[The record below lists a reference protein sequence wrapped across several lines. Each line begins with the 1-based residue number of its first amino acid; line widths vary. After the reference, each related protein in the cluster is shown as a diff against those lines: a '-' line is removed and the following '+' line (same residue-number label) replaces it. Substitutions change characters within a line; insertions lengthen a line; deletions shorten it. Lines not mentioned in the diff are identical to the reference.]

1 MMTSDDLWWQVAAD
15 TKYADAIVALDDF
28 ISKASPEQVE
38 QIATTLRGGKGAA
51 ASVDDFISKA
61 SPEQIATTL
70 RGGKGAAASA
80 AVPSV
85 GSSRQQRR
93 AEARAEAKAGAPAAA
108 PKGGF
113 GGSAA
118 PRVSKSAKGPR
129 RASAGS

>member
-38 QIATTLRGGKGAA
+38 QIATTLRGGQGAGRRGEHMHA
-51 ASVDDFISKA
+51 GEELDS
-61 SPEQIATTL
+61 ETTL

-93 AEARAEAKAGAPAAA
+93 AEAKAEAKAGAPAAA

>member
-28 ISKASPEQVE
+28 ISKASPEQV
-38 QIATTLRGGKGAA
+38 
-51 ASVDDFISKA
+51 
-61 SPEQIATTL
+61 EQIATTL

-118 PRVSKSAKGPR
+118 PRASKSAKGGPR

>member
-1 MMTSDDLWWQVAAD
+1 MTSDDLWWQVAAD
-15 TKYADAIVALDDF
+15 TKYADAIVAL
-28 ISKASPEQVE
+28 
-38 QIATTLRGGKGAA
+38 
-51 ASVDDFISKA
+51 DDFISKA

-113 GGSAA
+113 GGGAA
-118 PRVSKSAKGPR
+118 PRATKSAKGPR
-129 RASAGS
+129 GESANS